1 MGRPILRVVCAN
13 AMLRREKKSTCGE
26 MGRPES
32 LQGVCGAGL
41 TPPWLEYRIC
51 RVWARRP
58 RVADADGPAAA
69 QIGQIRV
76 YLARVFSFET
86 IKSFTRSV

>member
-1 MGRPILRVVCAN
+1 MWPVFAYIGLAC
-13 AMLRREKKSTCGE
+13 CGVDQLP
-26 MGRPES
+26 G
-32 LQGVCGAGL
+32 QAG
-41 TPPWLEYRIC
+41 
-51 RVWARRP
+51 VWARRP
-58 RVADADGPAAA
+58 RVADADGPATA